1 MGTIIKR
8 NTDPERAQSRRTQ
21 VLDAAAICFA
31 RSGFHGA
38 SMAEISKQAG
48 MSAGHIYNYFDNKDA
63 IIMAFV
69 AIRVDEVTHKIANV
83 SQQDDPLAFMVGQLD
98 EIVDEHLDSAYW
110 GLSLE
115 IFAEAARNPVIAAA
129 LQAADA
135 DARVKLHGL
144 LARGR
149 AQRGLASDDATIA
162 ARTEAI
168 ITMFNGLPLRGLH
181 HPALDRAGMVAALGV
196 AMKALLMS

>member
-1 MGTIIKR
+1 MGTLVKR
-8 NTDPERAQSRRTQ
+8 NSDPERAQSRRMQ
-21 VLDAAAICFA
+21 VLDAAAVCFG

-48 MSAGHIYNYFDNKDA
+48 MSAGHIYNYFDSKDA

-69 AIRVDEVTHKIANV
+69 AIRVDEVTHKLANV
-83 SQQDDPLAFMVGQLD
+83 SQQPDPLAFMVGELAN
-98 EIVDEHLDSAYW
+98 IVAEHLDSEYW

-115 IFAEAARNPVIAAA
+115 IFAEAARNPVIATA

-135 DARVKLHGL
+135 DARIQMHALI
-144 LARGR
+144 ARGR
-149 AQRGLASDDATIA
+149 EQRGLAFDDATVA
-162 ARTEAI
+162 GRTETM
-168 ITMFNGLPLRGLH
+168 ITMFNGLPLRALH
-181 HPALDRAGMVAALGV
+181 HPALDRDGIIEAMGV

>member
-8 NTDPERAQSRRTQ
+8 TTDPERAQGRRTQ
-21 VLDAAAICFA
+21 VLDAAAVCFA

-38 SMAEISKQAG
+38 SMAQISKQAG
-48 MSAGHIYNYFDNKDA
+48 MSAGHIYNYFDSKDA

-69 AIRVDEVTHKIANV
+69 AIRVDEVTHKLANV
-83 SQQDDPLAFMVGQLD
+83 SQQADPLAFMVEQLD
-98 EIVDEHLDSAYW
+98 DIVAEHLDSSYW

-115 IFAEAARNPVIAAA
+115 IFAEAARNPVIATA
-129 LQAADA
+129 LQEADA
-135 DARVKLHGL
+135 DARGRVHAL

-149 AQRGLASDDATIA
+149 EQRGLAYDDATIA
-162 ARTEAI
+162 ARTEAM
-168 ITMFNGLPLRGLH
+168 ITMFNGLPLRALH
-181 HPALDRAGMVAALGV
+181 HPQLDRAGMVDALGV